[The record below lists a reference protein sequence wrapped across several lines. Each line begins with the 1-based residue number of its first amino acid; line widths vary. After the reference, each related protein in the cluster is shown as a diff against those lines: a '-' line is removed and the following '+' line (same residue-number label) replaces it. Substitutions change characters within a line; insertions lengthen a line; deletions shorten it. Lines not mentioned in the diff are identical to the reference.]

1 MVHREDA
8 DDAIA
13 DIRRREMKET
23 VKLAIKEW
31 LDEQAL
37 KFGRWS
43 FRFLFALMLGAMLYG
58 ALLQSGW
65 APPTAIGV
73 GR

>member
-1 MVHREDA
+1 MVQREEA
-8 DDAIA
+8 DKAIA
-13 DIRRREMKET
+13 ELRRREMKET

-37 KFGRWS
+37 KFGHWS
-43 FRFLFALMLGAMLYG
+43 LRFAFALMLGALLYG

-65 APPTAIGV
+65 MPPNAIEV
-73 GR
+73 RR